1 MGADLISS
9 EQTWPGEKLGET
21 AQSDRTD
28 RGVCNG
34 FSGKGFSSADG
45 SCVTGGLRQVKGHQ
59 MCLDSV
65 HYQRQPS
72 PAF

>member
-1 MGADLISS
+1 MVTGLT
-9 EQTWPGEKLGET
+9 E
-21 AQSDRTD
+21 
-28 RGVCNG
+28 GVCNG

-59 MCLDSV
+59 MCLDPV
-65 HYQRQPS
+65 HYQRQHS